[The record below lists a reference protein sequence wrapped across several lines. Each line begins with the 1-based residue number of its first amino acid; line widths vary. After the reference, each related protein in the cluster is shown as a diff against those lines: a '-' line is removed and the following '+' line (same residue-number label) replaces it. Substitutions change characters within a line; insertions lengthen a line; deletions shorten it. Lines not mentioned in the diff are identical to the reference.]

1 VKRQVKGNLD
11 DLRTGAQKKWQA
23 LEESTPTVRIGTP
36 TCGRAAGAL
45 DTLQAFR
52 ERIEKEGIEAHIIE
66 VGCMG
71 LCFAE
76 PLVIIHKPQ
85 SGLPPILYGFITH
98 QHVQRLVEGFL
109 LADDPCLELA
119 LGTVEFKEDGTPY
132 IPEMPRFEIEE
143 RLILRNCG
151 YIDPLN
157 IEHYLARGGYLT
169 LQKAL
174 QMEPQAIIQEI
185 EDAKLRGRGGAGFN
199 TARKWRAC
207 REIEGGPK
215 YLICNADEGDPGAFM
230 DRVVLESDPHS
241 VIEGMVIAAHAIGAS
256 QGFVYTRAEYP
267 LVIERLRIALS
278 QARETGVLGEAILGS
293 GLTFD
298 IELVA
303 GAGAFVCGESSAMIY
318 SIEGK
323 RPMPR
328 VRPPRSVEWGLWQKP
343 TVVNNVKTFA
353 LVQRIMEQ
361 GGAWFSRIG
370 TAGSTGTAV
379 FALAGRV
386 QQIGLLEVPMGT
398 TLRQV
403 IFDVGGGIP
412 EGRRFKA
419 VQIGG
424 PAGGCLGEA
433 SLDLPVDYDSLS
445 EAGAVMGSGG
455 MICLD
460 ENNCMVET
468 ARFFLDFLCRE
479 SCGKCSMGRLVTK
492 QMLLILEDIVKG
504 KGTESDLDLLAALA
518 SDVAEGTICNLCS
531 SAANPAL
538 TTLRYFRAEYEAHV
552 KEKRCPALVCRELI
566 TYYIVPEQCERA
578 CDHCVLTCPT
588 EAIVTDERTRRKRIL
603 QDKCVK
609 CGTCLDVCPPE
620 YRAVIKVSP
629 PEKVKELEKAAGAD
643 KK

>member
-1 VKRQVKGNLD
+1 VKGNLD
-11 DLRTGAQKKWQA
+11 DLRQGAQKKWQA

-45 DTLQAFR
+45 DTLQSFR

-109 LADDPCLELA
+109 LGDDPCLELA
-119 LGTVEFKEDGTPY
+119 LGTVEFKQDGTPY

-151 YIDPLN
+151 YIDPLD

-174 QMEPQAIIQEI
+174 QMEPEAIVKEI
-185 EDAKLRGRGGAGFN
+185 EEARLRGRGGAGFN
-199 TARKWRAC
+199 TAYKWRAC
-207 REIEGGPK
+207 REIEAGPK

-241 VIEGMVIAAHAIGAS
+241 VIEGMIIAAHAIGAS

-267 LVIERLRIALS
+267 LVIERLRIALA
-278 QARETGVLGEAILGS
+278 QAREIGVLGEAILGS

-361 GGAWFSRIG
+361 GGAWFSRLG
-370 TAGSTGTAV
+370 TTDSTGTAV

-386 QQIGLLEVPMGT
+386 EQIGLVEVPMGT

-424 PAGGCLGEA
+424 PAGGCLSEA
-433 SLDLPVDYDSLS
+433 ALDLPVDYDSLS

-504 KGTESDLDLLAALA
+504 KGTEADLDLLAALA
-518 SDVAEGTICNLCS
+518 RDVAEGTICNLCS

-538 TTLRYFRAEYEAHV
+538 TTLRYFRDEYEAHV

>member
-1 VKRQVKGNLD
+1 M
-11 DLRTGAQKKWQA
+11 
-23 LEESTPTVRIGTP
+23 RIGTP

-52 ERIEKEGIEAHIIE
+52 ERIEKEGVEAHIIE

-76 PLVIIHKPQ
+76 PLVIIHKPK
-85 SGLPPILYGFITH
+85 SGLPPILYGFITQ

-109 LADDPCLELA
+109 LGDDPCLELA

-132 IPEMPRFEIEE
+132 IPELARFEIEE
-143 RLILRNCG
+143 RLVLRNCG
-151 YIDPLN
+151 YIDPLD
-157 IEHYLARGGYLT
+157 IGHYLARGGYLT
-169 LQKAL
+169 LQRAL
-174 QMEPQAIIQEI
+174 QMEPDAIILEI
-185 EDAKLRGRGGAGFN
+185 ERAKLRGRGGAGFS
-199 TARKWRAC
+199 TARKWRGC
-207 REIEGGPK
+207 REIEARPK

-230 DRVVLESDPHS
+230 DRVVLASHTHS
-241 VIEGMVIAAHAIGAS
+241 VIEGMVIAAHVIGAS

-267 LVIERLRIALS
+267 LVIERLKVALS
-278 QARETGVLGEAILGS
+278 QAREIGALGENIFDS
-293 GLTFD
+293 GLSFD

-303 GAGAFVCGESSAMIY
+303 GAGAFVCGESTAMIY

-328 VRPPRSVEWGLWQKP
+328 VRPPRSVERGLWQKP

-361 GGAWFSRIG
+361 GGERFSRIG
-370 TAGSTGTAV
+370 TVGSTGTAV

-386 QQIGLLEVPMGT
+386 QQIGLVEVPMGT

-424 PAGGCLGEA
+424 PAGGCLPES
-433 SLDLPVDYDSLS
+433 SLDLPVDYDSLRQ
-445 EAGAVMGSGG
+445 AGAIMGSGG

-468 ARFFLDFLCRE
+468 ARYFLDFLCRE

-504 KGTESDLDLLAALA
+504 QGTEADLDLLAALA
-518 SDVAEGTICNLCS
+518 HDVAEGTICNLCS
-531 SAANPAL
+531 SAANPTL

-552 KEKRCPALVCRELI
+552 KEKRCPALICRELI
-566 TYYIVPEQCERA
+566 TYYIVPEQCERG

-588 EAIVTDERTRRKRIL
+588 EAITTDERTRRKRIL

-629 PEKVKELEKAAGAD
+629 PEKVKELEKAAGG
-643 KK
+643 

>member
-1 VKRQVKGNLD
+1 VKRQVKEDLY
-11 DLRTGAQKKWQA
+11 DLRTAAQKKWVA
-23 LEESTPTVRIGTP
+23 LEGSSSTVRIGTP

-52 ERIEKEGIEAHIIE
+52 ERLEKEGVEAHIIE

-76 PLVIIHKPQ
+76 PLVIIHKPL

-98 QHVQRLVEGFL
+98 QHVQRLVEGFIL
-109 LADDPCLELA
+109 GDDPCLELA
-119 LGTVEFKEDGTPY
+119 LGTVEFKESGAPF

-143 RLILRNCG
+143 RLVLRNCG

-174 QMEPQAIIQEI
+174 QMEPDAIIKEI
-185 EDAKLRGRGGAGFN
+185 EQAKLRGRGGAGFN
-199 TARKWRAC
+199 TARKWQAC

-241 VIEGMVIAAHAIGAS
+241 VIEGMIISAHAIGISA
-256 QGFVYTRAEYP
+256 GFIYTRAEYP
-267 LVIERLRIALS
+267 LVIERLKVALS
-278 QARETGVLGEAILGS
+278 QARDIGALGDAILGS
-293 GLTFD
+293 NLSFD
-298 IELVA
+298 IELVE

-328 VRPPRSVEWGLWQKP
+328 VRPPRSVERGLWQKP

-353 LVQRIMEQ
+353 LVTRIIEQ
-361 GGAWFSRIG
+361 GGAWFSRMG

-386 QQIGLLEVPMGT
+386 EQIGLLEVPMGT

-433 SLDLPVDYDSLS
+433 SLDLPVDFDSLR

-460 ENNCMVET
+460 ENNCLVET

-504 KGTESDLDLLAALA
+504 KGTEADLDLLSSLA
-518 SDVAEGTICNLCS
+518 HDVAEGTVCNLCS

-538 TTLRYFRAEYEAHV
+538 TTLRYFRAEYDAHV
-552 KEKRCPALVCRELI
+552 MEKRCQALVCRELI
-566 TYYIVPEQCERA
+566 SYYIVPEQCERA
-578 CDHCVLTCPT
+578 CDHCVLTCPA

-609 CGTCLDVCPPE
+609 CGTCLDVCPPQ
-620 YRAVIKVSP
+620 YHAVIKVSP
-629 PEKVKELEKAAGAD
+629 PEKIRELEKAAGG
-643 KK
+643 

>member
-1 VKRQVKGNLD
+1 VQGHLN
-11 DLRTGAQKKWQA
+11 DLQQRAQKKWEQLESAA
-23 LEESTPTVRIGTP
+23 LTVRIGTP

-52 ERIEKEGIEAHIIE
+52 ERIEKEAVEAHIIE

-76 PLVIIHKPQ
+76 PLVIIHNPR
-85 SGLPPILYGFITH
+85 SGLPPILYGSITH
-98 QHVQRLVEGFL
+98 QQVQRLVEGFIL
-109 LADDPCLELA
+109 GDDPCLELA

-132 IPEMPRFEIEE
+132 IPEMSRFEIEE
-143 RLILRNCG
+143 RMILRNCG
-151 YIDPLN
+151 YIDPLD

-185 EDAKLRGRGGAGFN
+185 EEARLRGRGGAGFP
-199 TARKWRAC
+199 TARKWRISQQL
-207 REIEGGPK
+207 EKGPK
-215 YLICNADEGDPGAFM
+215 YIICNADEGDPGAFM

-241 VIEGMVIAAHAIGAS
+241 VIEGMVIAARAIGAS

-267 LVIERLRIALS
+267 LVMERLKIALS
-278 QARETGVLGEAILGS
+278 QAREIGVVGDAILGS
-293 GLTFD
+293 GFAFD
-298 IELVA
+298 IELVG
-303 GAGAFVCGESSAMIY
+303 GAGAFACGEETAMIA
-318 SIEGK
+318 SIEGH
-323 RPMPR
+323 RGMPR
-328 VRPPRSVEWGLWQKP
+328 PRPPYPAAYGLYGEP
-343 TVVNNVKTFA
+343 TVVDNVKTFA
-353 LVQRIMEQ
+353 MVQRIIEQ
-361 GGAWFSRIG
+361 GGEWFSRIG
-370 TAGSTGTAV
+370 TPNSTGTAV

-412 EGRRFKA
+412 EGRTFKA

-424 PAGGCLGEA
+424 PAGGCLSEA
-433 SLDLPVDYDSLS
+433 SLDLPVDYDSLR
-445 EAGAVMGSGG
+445 EAGAIMGSGG

-468 ARFFLDFLCRE
+468 ARFFVDFLAHEC
-479 SCGKCSMGRLVTK
+479 CGKCTMGRLGTK
-492 QMLLILEDIVKG
+492 QMLLILEDFVRG
-504 KGTESDLDLLAALA
+504 AGDERDLDLLAGLA
-518 SDVAEGTICNLCS
+518 RDVGQGCLCHLGG
-531 SAANPAL
+531 SAANPVL

-566 TYYIVPEQCERA
+566 TYYILPEQCERA
-578 CDHCVLTCPT
+578 CDHCVLTCPS
-588 EAIVTDERTRRKRIL
+588 EAIITDERTRRKRIL

-609 CGTCLDVCPPE
+609 CGTCLEVCPPQ

-629 PEKVKELEKAAGAD
+629 PEQVKELEKAAGAD

>member
-1 VKRQVKGNLD
+1 VKGQVKGDLD
-11 DLRTGAQKKWQA
+11 DLRNKAQKKWEQREREA
-23 LEESTPTVRIGTP
+23 LTVRIGTP

-45 DTLQAFR
+45 DTLQSFR
-52 ERIEKEGIEAHIIE
+52 ERIEKEGVEAHIIE

-76 PLVIIHKPQ
+76 PLVIIHNPR

-109 LADDPCLELA
+109 LGDDPCLELA
-119 LGTVEFKEDGTPY
+119 LGTIEFKQDGTPF

-143 RLILRNCG
+143 RLVLRNCG
-151 YIDPLN
+151 YIDPLD

-174 QMEPQAIIQEI
+174 QMEPEAIIREI
-185 EDAKLRGRGGAGFN
+185 KEAKLRGRGGAGFN
-199 TARKWRAC
+199 TARKWQAC
-207 REIEGGPK
+207 REIEAGPK

-241 VIEGMVIAAHAIGAS
+241 VIEGMVIAAHAIGISA
-256 QGFVYTRAEYP
+256 GFIYTRAEYP
-267 LVIERLRIALS
+267 LVIERLKVALT
-278 QARETGVLGEAILGS
+278 QAREIGALGANILGS
-293 GLTFD
+293 GFAFD
-298 IELVA
+298 IELVE

-328 VRPPRSVEWGLWQKP
+328 VRPPRSVAWGLWQKP

-361 GGAWFSRIG
+361 GGQWFSRLG
-370 TAGSTGTAV
+370 TRDSTGTAV

-386 QQIGLLEVPMGT
+386 EQIGLLEVPMGT

-412 EGRRFKA
+412 EGRKFKA

-460 ENNCMVET
+460 EHNCMVET

-492 QMLLILEDIVKG
+492 QMLLILEDIVRG
-504 KGTESDLDLLAALA
+504 KGTEADLDLLAALA
-518 SDVAEGTICNLCS
+518 HDVAEGTICNLCS

-588 EAIVTDERTRRKRIL
+588 EAIITDERTRRKRIL

-629 PEKVKELEKAAGAD
+629 PEKAKELEKAAGG
-643 KK
+643 

>member
-11 DLRTGAQKKWQA
+11 DLRQGAQKKWQA

-98 QHVQRLVEGFL
+98 HHVQRLVEGFL
-109 LADDPCLELA
+109 LGDDPCLELA
-119 LGTVEFKEDGTPY
+119 LGTVEFKQDGTPY

-151 YIDPLN
+151 YIDPLD

-174 QMEPQAIIQEI
+174 AMEPEAIIREI
-185 EDAKLRGRGGAGFN
+185 EEARLRGRGGAGFP
-199 TARKWRAC
+199 TAQKWRAC

-241 VIEGMVIAAHAIGAS
+241 VIEGMVIAAHAIGISA
-256 QGFVYTRAEYP
+256 GFIYTRAEYP

-278 QARETGVLGEAILGS
+278 QAREIGVLGKAILGS
-293 GLTFD
+293 RLTFD

-343 TVVNNVKTFA
+343 TVINNVKTFA
-353 LVQRIMEQ
+353 LVTRIMEQ
-361 GGAWFSRIG
+361 GSAWFSRIG
-370 TAGSTGTAV
+370 TSGSTGTAV

-386 QQIGLLEVPMGT
+386 QQIGLVEVPMGT
-398 TLRQV
+398 TLRDV
-403 IFDVGGGIP
+403 IFNVGGGVP
-412 EGRRFKA
+412 EGRTFKA

-504 KGTESDLDLLAALA
+504 KGAETDLDLLASLA
-518 SDVAEGTICNLCS
+518 RDVAEGTICNLCS

-538 TTLRYFRAEYEAHV
+538 TTLRYFRADYEAHV

-588 EAIVTDERTRRKRIL
+588 EAIVTDERTRRKKIL

-629 PEKVKELEKAAGAD
+629 PEKVKELEKAVGG
-643 KK
+643 

>member
-1 VKRQVKGNLD
+1 MKGHLN
-11 DLRTGAQKKWQA
+11 DLQQRAQKKWEA
-23 LEESTPTVRIGTP
+23 LEERSLTVRIGTP
-36 TCGRAAGAL
+36 TCGRAAGSL
-45 DTLQAFR
+45 DTLQAFH
-52 ERIEKEGIEAHIIE
+52 ERIEKEGVEAHIIE

-76 PLVIIHKPQ
+76 PLVIIHNPQ
-85 SGLPPILYGFITH
+85 SGIPPILYGPITH
-98 QHVQRLVEGFL
+98 EHVQRLVEGFIL
-109 LADDPCLELA
+109 GDDPCLELA

-143 RLILRNCG
+143 RLALRNCG
-151 YIDPLN
+151 YIDPLD

-174 QMEPQAIIQEI
+174 EREPESIIREMEQAR
-185 EDAKLRGRGGAGFN
+185 LRGRGGAGFD

-207 REIEGGPK
+207 REIGEGPK

-241 VIEGMVIAAHAIGAS
+241 IIEGMVIAAHAIGAS
-256 QGFVYTRAEYP
+256 QGFIYTRAEYP
-267 LVIERLRIALS
+267 LVIERLKAALS
-278 QARETGVLGEAILGS
+278 QAREIGVLGDAILGTDH
-293 GLTFD
+293 TFD

-328 VRPPRSVEWGLWQKP
+328 VRPPRSVERGLWQRP

-353 LVQRIMEQ
+353 LVQRIIEQ
-361 GGAWFSRIG
+361 GGEWFSRIG
-370 TAGSTGTAV
+370 TPSSTGTAV

-386 QQIGLLEVPMGT
+386 EQTGLVEVPMGT
-398 TLRQV
+398 TLREV
-403 IFDVGGGIP
+403 IFHVGGGIP
-412 EGRRFKA
+412 EGRTFKA

-424 PAGGCLGEA
+424 PAGGCLPESA
-433 SLDLPVDYDSLS
+433 LDLPVDYDSLQ
-445 EAGAVMGSGG
+445 EAGAIMGSGG
-455 MICLD
+455 MIVLD

-479 SCGKCSMGRLVTK
+479 SCGKCTMGRLGVK
-492 QMLLILEDIVKG
+492 QMLLIVEDMVKG
-504 KGTESDLDLLAALA
+504 EGTEGDLDLLAALA
-518 SDVAEGTICNLCS
+518 HDVAEGTICNLCS
-531 SAANPAL
+531 SAANPVL
-538 TTLRYFRAEYEAHV
+538 TTLRYFRDEYEAHV

-566 TYYIVPEQCERA
+566 TYYIVPAKCERA

-588 EAIVTDERTRRKRIL
+588 EAIVTDERTRQKRIL

-620 YRAVIKVSP
+620 YSAVIKVSP
-629 PEKVKELEKAAGAD
+629 PERVKELEEAGG
-643 KK
+643 

>member
-1 VKRQVKGNLD
+1 
-11 DLRTGAQKKWQA
+11 
-23 LEESTPTVRIGTP
+23 
-36 TCGRAAGAL
+36 
-45 DTLQAFR
+45 
-52 ERIEKEGIEAHIIE
+52 
-66 VGCMG
+66 
-71 LCFAE
+71 
-76 PLVIIHKPQ
+76 
-85 SGLPPILYGFITH
+85 
-98 QHVQRLVEGFL
+98 
-109 LADDPCLELA
+109 
-119 LGTVEFKEDGTPY
+119 
-132 IPEMPRFEIEE
+132 
-143 RLILRNCG
+143 
-151 YIDPLN
+151 
-157 IEHYLARGGYLT
+157 
-169 LQKAL
+169 
-174 QMEPQAIIQEI
+174 
-185 EDAKLRGRGGAGFN
+185 
-199 TARKWRAC
+199 
-207 REIEGGPK
+207 
-215 YLICNADEGDPGAFM
+215 
-230 DRVVLESDPHS
+230 
-241 VIEGMVIAAHAIGAS
+241 
-256 QGFVYTRAEYP
+256 
-267 LVIERLRIALS
+267 
-278 QARETGVLGEAILGS
+278 
-293 GLTFD
+293 
-298 IELVA
+298 
-303 GAGAFVCGESSAMIY
+303 
-318 SIEGK
+318 
-323 RPMPR
+323 
-328 VRPPRSVEWGLWQKP
+328 
-343 TVVNNVKTFA
+343 VVNNVKTFA
-353 LVQRIMEQ
+353 LVQRIMEK

-370 TAGSTGTAV
+370 TADSTGTAV

-504 KGTESDLDLLAALA
+504 KGTEADLDLLAALA
-518 SDVAEGTICNLCS
+518 RDVAEGTICNLCS

-538 TTLRYFRAEYEAHV
+538 TTLRYFRDEYEAHV

-588 EAIVTDERTRRKRIL
+588 EAITTDERTRRKRIL

-620 YRAVIKVSP
+620 YSAVIKVSP

>member
-1 VKRQVKGNLD
+1 MKRQVKGDLD
-11 DLRTGAQKKWQA
+11 ELRTGAQKKWQA

-52 ERIEKEGIEAHIIE
+52 ERVEKESVEAHIIE

-76 PLVIIHKPQ
+76 PLVIIHKPE

-98 QHVQRLVEGFL
+98 QQVQRLVEGFL

-119 LGTVEFKEDGTPY
+119 LGTVEFKEDGTPS
-132 IPEMPRFEIEE
+132 IPEMTRFEIEK

-151 YIDPLN
+151 YIDPLD

-174 QMEPQAIIQEI
+174 QMEPEAIIQEI
-185 EDAKLRGRGGAGFN
+185 DQAKLRGRGGAGFN

-207 REIEGGPK
+207 REIDGGPK

-267 LVIERLRIALS
+267 LVIERLKIALS

-328 VRPPRSVEWGLWQKP
+328 VRPPRSVEWGLWQRP

-424 PAGGCLGEA
+424 PAGGCLSEA

-504 KGTESDLDLLAALA
+504 KGTEADLDLLAALA
-518 SDVAEGTICNLCS
+518 RDVAEGTICNLCS

-538 TTLRYFRAEYEAHV
+538 TTLRYFRDEYIAHV
-552 KEKRCPALVCRELI
+552 IEKRCPALVCRELI

-588 EAIVTDERTRRKRIL
+588 EAITTDERTRRKRIL

-620 YRAVIKVSP
+620 YHAVIKVSP
-629 PEKVKELEKAAGAD
+629 PEKVRELEKTAGID